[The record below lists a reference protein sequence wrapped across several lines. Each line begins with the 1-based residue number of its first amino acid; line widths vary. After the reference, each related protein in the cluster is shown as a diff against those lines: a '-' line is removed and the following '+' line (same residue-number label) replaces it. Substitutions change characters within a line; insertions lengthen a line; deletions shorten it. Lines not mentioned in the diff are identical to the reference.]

1 MSLSN
6 EQADGAQLN
15 QTNSHQNQIAGTQQI
30 GIDYNHPLFL
40 HPSDVSGIQ
49 IISFQLTGIENYSV
63 WYRSMRVALLGRN
76 KFGLVDGSCRK
87 ESFPVTMWNHWERV
101 NAIVLSWIM
110 NSVNSS
116 LLGGIMYA
124 SNAQTV
130 WDDLYER
137 FYKVDDART
146 FNLHKEIATLTQG
159 TSSVSVYYSKLKDM
173 WEEFEALIP
182 VPGCDCP
189 RSRDFVV
196 YLQKLKVYQ
205 FLMGLNESYSQA
217 RGQILMR
224 RPLPTVNQA
233 YSMVISDES
242 QKTVAATSG
251 ILGANPA
258 ISTESYDVAMY
269 TKNMGN
275 QRYKKN
281 YNIQCDFCKI
291 RGHSK
296 ENCFKI
302 VGYPPDFK
310 SKRKGPGSYNNGT
323 RACPAAYNALAE
335 IPQHQ
340 PNVSYQQE
348 SQMTNGQIID
358 NSLPQIGAFTKDQY
372 EQILQIL
379 NKTNLKGNNNNC
391 SANVAGMSI
400 TLLVSNCPKEWII
413 DTGATNH
420 MVSDINM
427 LNQESIVEN
436 TNPKRV
442 CLPNGEISNVTH
454 TGTSSI
460 SARSTLSNVFHLP
473 QFKFN
478 LMSVSK
484 MTKELACA
492 ATFYPQ
498 FCIFQDLFNGRVKE
512 IGKERDGLYIL
523 LSQLA
528 NKDMNVSLLV
538 KEVLSAEDI
547 NLWHKRFGHVSL
559 SVLRKMVQNKTES
572 IAEVLNK
579 CNRTCAYTPQQNGVA
594 ERKHRHILEVTRAIR
609 FQANIPIKIWG
620 HCVLAAIY
628 IINRLPSSVIGV
640 SPFEKLYKRKPS
652 LIHLRVIGCL
662 CYAKIIQESD
672 KLKPRAKSA
681 ILMGYSE
688 VQKGYVLYD
697 LTTNS
702 FFVSR
707 DVIFREDV
715 FPFRNVTTSSSPI
728 FVSQPIL
735 DNRQP
740 EGYTQQ
746 PVGFPQPTNTQ
757 DYEAD
762 YIDTSAE
769 EIPNSI
775 YKLSQNLPL
784 QINNRISQQSFF
796 LLLQQIFSRINKTTL
811 LEDLAG
817 KNILQYG

>member
-1 MSLSN
+1 
-6 EQADGAQLN
+6 
-15 QTNSHQNQIAGTQQI
+15 
-30 GIDYNHPLFL
+30 
-40 HPSDVSGIQ
+40 
-49 IISFQLTGIENYSV
+49 
-63 WYRSMRVALLGRN
+63 
-76 KFGLVDGSCRK
+76 
-87 ESFPVTMWNHWERV
+87 
-101 NAIVLSWIM
+101 
-110 NSVNSS
+110 
-116 LLGGIMYA
+116 
-124 SNAQTV
+124 
-130 WDDLYER
+130 
-137 FYKVDDART
+137 
-146 FNLHKEIATLTQG
+146 
-159 TSSVSVYYSKLKDM
+159 
-173 WEEFEALIP
+173 
-182 VPGCDCP
+182 
-189 RSRDFVV
+189 
-196 YLQKLKVYQ
+196 
-205 FLMGLNESYSQA
+205 
-217 RGQILMR
+217 
-224 RPLPTVNQA
+224 
-233 YSMVISDES
+233 MVISDES
-242 QKTVAATSG
+242 QKAVAATSR

-258 ISTESYDVAMY
+258 ITTENYDVAMY

-296 ENCFKI
+296 ENSFKI

-323 RACPAAYNALAE
+323 RAGPAAYNALAK

-340 PNVSYQQE
+340 PNVSYQQA
-348 SQMTNGQIID
+348 SQMINGQIID

-379 NKTNLKGNNNNC
+379 NKTNLEGNNNNS
-391 SANVAGMSI
+391 SANVAGMS
-400 TLLVSNCPKEWII
+400 TALLVSNCPKAWII
-413 DTGATNH
+413 DIGAINY

-460 SARSTLSNVFHLP
+460 SARSTLSNIFHLP

-492 ATFYPQ
+492 ATFYPH

-528 NKDMNVSLLV
+528 KKNMNFSLLV

-572 IAEVLNK
+572 IVEVLNK
-579 CNRTCAYTPQQNGVA
+579 CNRTCAYIPQQNGVA

-609 FQANIPIKIWG
+609 FQANIPMKFWG
-620 HCVLAAIY
+620 HCVLAVVY

-640 SPFEKLYKRKPS
+640 SPFKKLYKRKPS

-662 CYAKIIQESD
+662 CYAKIIESD
-672 KLKPRAKSA
+672 QLKPRAKSA

-715 FPFRNVTTSSSPI
+715 FPFGNVTTSSSPI

-735 DNRQP
+735 DNIQP

-746 PVGFPQPTNTQ
+746 PVGFPQPTNTH

-775 YKLSQNLPL
+775 SQAVTESATTNQQQDRSKIILPTA
-784 QINNRISQQSFF
+784 S
-796 LLLQQIFSRINKTTL
+796 T
-811 LEDLAG
+811 
-817 KNILQYG
+817 NIQ